1 MLKTTGIIK
10 LTLRENLRGQLL
22 WTSAISGCILLVLM
36 AVLSGVA
43 LSHEARVIDV
53 VSYFAADQLLLFV
66 ALLSGSSICSNDF
79 SSRGIAELYI
89 PAGASRQSVYLARM
103 IAYAAVLL
111 MLAIA
116 LFAIKIF
123 ALPGFSEIS
132 YGMNLQIQLLMLFY
146 SWLKGISALAIA
158 GLIGSLVRPLYAV
171 LATVTLFSFGHLT
184 SSLDS
189 LVNSGVTLNPGVDVS
204 QTNLFLLGLLKVW
217 NPNLLVVE
225 SARGE
230 WILPPTLQIIQ
241 AAAWAL
247 SCISISTGLACA
259 KLNKIDLRP

>member
-22 WTSAISGCILLVLM
+22 WTSAISGCVLLVLM

-43 LSHEARVIDV
+43 LSHEARVIDII
-53 VSYFAADQLLLFV
+53 SYFAADQLLLFV

-89 PAGASRQSVYLARM
+89 PAGATRQSVYLARL

-111 MLAIA
+111 MLATA
-116 LFAIKIF
+116 LFALKIF
-123 ALPGFSEIS
+123 ALPGFSEIN
-132 YGMNLQIQLLMLFY
+132 YGMNFQIQVLMLFY
-146 SWLKGISALAIA
+146 SWLKGIAALAIA
-158 GLIGSLVRPLYAV
+158 GLLGSLVRPLYAV

-189 LVNSGVTLNPGVDVS
+189 LVNSGIALNPAADLS
-204 QTNLFLLGLLKVW
+204 QTNLLLLGLLKIW
-217 NPNLLVVE
+217 NPNLLVLE

-230 WILPPTLQIIQ
+230 WIFPPAQQIAQ
-241 AAAWAL
+241 AAAWAIC
-247 SCISISTGLACA
+247 CILISTGLAFA
-259 KLNKIDLRP
+259 RINKIDLRP